1 MLPNILLVEE
11 VFWSLEDEGGG
22 AANMDSNTSSLTLL
36 PSPQQSEYIIHGSP
50 LLLIAGIALG
60 LVLIV
65 SVSDW
70 SWWLALVALAL
81 PLFGFFEYIKT
92 VIVSWN
98 QEQRLVEVFEGARYT
113 DERWLMLAYTPE
125 PGDQITIKSKPVSR
139 SDPLGSR
146 DYWLVVKR
154 KDGALVAT
162 SEDTENTHFFAKRI
176 KQCLDQLQ

>member
-1 MLPNILLVEE
+1 MLSNVFLVKE
-11 VFWSLEDEGGG
+11 VFWSLEDEGGDT
-22 AANMDSNTSSLTLL
+22 ANIRSNTPSLTSL

-50 LLLIAGIALG
+50 RWLIAGIAFG
-60 LVLIV
+60 LVLVV

-125 PGDQITIKSKPVSR
+125 PGDQITIESKPVSR
-139 SDPLGSR
+139 GDPLGSR
-146 DYWLVVKR
+146 DYWLEVKR
-154 KDGALVAT
+154 KDGTHVAS
-162 SEDTENTHFFAKRI
+162 SEDTENTHFFVKRI